1 MSKKNYKKSRK
12 YKKMRRRKI
21 IFGIEITVLLILSGI
36 LFVYAWINR
45 SMDKMNQDTLDS
57 SQIQIN
63 SEVKANTDLSQMS
76 GTQVI
81 ALVGVD
87 ARGVEGSE
95 LAESMNSDTIILC
108 CIDHDKQE
116 IRMVSIMRDTWMNMA
131 KYTDEYYEFDKANSA
146 YNRGGPES
154 MLSMLNTNLDLALT
168 DYVTVNFKAL
178 ADAIDVLGGLDIE
191 MTNAECVHANN
202 YNREVSEAQGVEYEA
217 IPYDED
223 LGDDYSEVRHVSGA
237 LATSYA
243 RIRYGG
249 GDDAKR
255 TSRQRIVINLMVQKL
270 KQNPTKI
277 PEILD
282 KVMGNVS
289 TSLTKNEILELG
301 MHAVTYT
308 MGTSYAYP
316 FQLYYGENVVNA
328 LGEDVVIPVTLEF
341 NVRELHEYLYP
352 GLSYEPSAAVTE
364 YSDYIARK
372 SGYDEDMIGYV
383 LNQGPGAEADSVIAG
398 D

>member
-316 FQLYYGENVVNA
+316 FQLCYGENVVNA
-328 LGEDVVIPVTLEF
+328 IGEDVVIPVTLEF

-383 LNQGPGAEADSVIAG
+383 LNQGSGAEADSVIAG

>member
-87 ARGVEGSE
+87 ARGVEGAE

-116 IRMVSIMRDTWMNMA
+116 IRMVSIMRDSWIIMA

-154 MLSMLNTNLDLALT
+154 MLSMLNTNLDLNIS
-168 DYVTVNFKAL
+168 DYATVNFNAL
-178 ADAIDVLGGLDIE
+178 TTIIDDLGGLD
-191 MTNAECVHANN
+191 MDMSYAEIVHMNN
-202 YNREVSEAQGVEYEA
+202 YCVETSKVTGMDYTPLEKKAGVHH
-217 IPYDED
+217 
-223 LGDDYSEVRHVSGA
+223 LNGVQTV
-237 LATSYA
+237 SYA
-243 RIRYGG
+243 RIRY
-249 GDDAKR
+249 
-255 TSRQRIVINLMVQKL
+255 TSGNDFRRAARQREVIY
-270 KQNPTKI
+270 KI
-277 PEILD
+277 IEKAKNSDIATLSKILD
-282 KVMGNVS
+282 KVFPKVY
-289 TSLTKNEILELG
+289 TSFTKAEILQMG
-301 MHAVTYT
+301 MS
-308 MGTSYAYP
+308 MMSYDIEDQTGFP
-316 FQLYYGENVVNA
+316 FDHLYGERVKDA
-328 LGEDVVIPVTLEF
+328 MGGLDVVLPVTLES
-341 NVRELHEYLYP
+341 NVIKLHEFLYP
-352 GLSYEPSAAVTE
+352 EDSYTPSDEVKA
-364 YSDYIARK
+364 YSQRIVDK
-372 SGYDEDMIGYV
+372 SGFGDESRLDHSEDGSLAAYRAS
-383 LNQGPGAEADSVIAG
+383 GTK
-398 D
+398 

>member
-87 ARGVEGSE
+87 GSE

-316 FQLYYGENVVNA
+316 FQLCYGENVVNA

>member
-12 YKKMRRRKI
+12 FKKMRRRKI

-154 MLSMLNTNLDLALT
+154 MLSMLNTNLDFALT

-316 FQLYYGENVVNA
+316 FQLCYGENVVNA

>member
-154 MLSMLNTNLDLALT
+154 MLSMLNTNLDFALT

-217 IPYDED
+217 IPYDDD

-316 FQLYYGENVVNA
+316 FQLCYGENVVNA

>member
-87 ARGVEGSE
+87 ARGVKGSE

-168 DYVTVNFKAL
+168 DYVTVNVKAL

-202 YNREVSEAQGVEYEA
+202 YNREVSEAHGVEYEA

-316 FQLYYGENVVNA
+316 FQLCYGENVVNA

>member
-154 MLSMLNTNLDLALT
+154 MLSMLNTNLDFALT

>member
-154 MLSMLNTNLDLALT
+154 MLSMLNTNLDFALT

-178 ADAIDVLGGLDIE
+178 ADAIDVLGGLYIE

-316 FQLYYGENVVNA
+316 FQLCYGENVVNA

>member
-21 IFGIEITVLLILSGI
+21 IFGIEITVLLILSGF
-36 LFVYAWINR
+36 LFVYSWINR

-87 ARGVEGSE
+87 ARGVKGSE

-154 MLSMLNTNLDLALT
+154 MLSMLNTNLDFALT

-316 FQLYYGENVVNA
+316 FQLCYGENVVNA
-328 LGEDVVIPVTLEF
+328 LGEDVVITVTLDF

>member
-57 SQIQIN
+57 PQIQIN

-87 ARGVEGSE
+87 ARGVKGSE

-316 FQLYYGENVVNA
+316 FQLCYGENVVNA

>member
-87 ARGVEGSE
+87 VRGVKGSE

-154 MLSMLNTNLDLALT
+154 MLSMLNTNLDFALT

-316 FQLYYGENVVNA
+316 FQLCYGENVVNA

>member
-87 ARGVEGSE
+87 ARGMEGSE

-154 MLSMLNTNLDLALT
+154 MLSMLNTNLDFALT

-316 FQLYYGENVVNA
+316 FQLCYGENVVNA

>member
-154 MLSMLNTNLDLALT
+154 MLSMLNTNLDFALT

-249 GDDAKR
+249 GDDPKR

-316 FQLYYGENVVNA
+316 FQLCYGENVVNA

>member
-87 ARGVEGSE
+87 ARGVKGSE

-154 MLSMLNTNLDLALT
+154 MLSMLNTNLDFALT

-217 IPYDED
+217 IPYDEN

-316 FQLYYGENVVNA
+316 FQLCYGENVVNA

>member
-1 MSKKNYKKSRK
+1 
-12 YKKMRRRKI
+12 MRRRKI

-154 MLSMLNTNLDLALT
+154 MLSMLNTNLDFALT

-316 FQLYYGENVVNA
+316 FQLCYGENVVNA